1 MKVCKFE
8 KIKDEDDIKQVINC
22 IRQEHPYVA
31 VLPVLTQ
38 LQEWMQAISASWFH
52 EEDEASHT
60 TVNAIEEYCYSLTN
74 HLITE
79 PQLNQDMKIR
89 IRECIKK
96 IHALVEDKADLL
108 IDKTIKE
115 SIFINTLLLGNLSFI
130 VLLSANRIIG
140 IDSKFNIAIVPSLNN
155 MLSSIK

>member
-108 IDKTIKE
+108 IDKTIKAE
-115 SIFINTLLLGNLSFI
+115 IYG
-130 VLLSANRIIG
+130 
-140 IDSKFNIAIVPSLNN
+140 
-155 MLSSIK
+155 LSSDLSRKLSVNILTKTKISTFLSPRSLSVRMYMVK

>member
-1 MKVCKFE
+1 MSIFIVSTK
-8 KIKDEDDIKQVINC
+8 N
-22 IRQEHPYVA
+22 
-31 VLPVLTQ
+31 TT
-38 LQEWMQAISASWFH
+38 ISVFS
-52 EEDEASHT
+52 SIGIIG
-60 TVNAIEEYCYSLTN
+60 V
-74 HLITE
+74 
-79 PQLNQDMKIR
+79 
-89 IRECIKK
+89 
-96 IHALVEDKADLL
+96 